1 MLATRSILTVMH
13 VCGYR
18 IGVTDKTF
26 SRWNLAFVK
35 DIKASTVKDVYEM
48 DADVIDSLTMGK
60 LEEICGRQY
69 ENILNFGLEHA
80 DPKPSAAKLGRRQE
94 QGIRIRQN

>member
-1 MLATRSILTVMH
+1 MSN
-13 VCGYR
+13 R
-18 IGVTDKTF
+18 IGVSEKAF

-35 DIKASTVKDVYEM
+35 DTKASTVKAVYEET
-48 DADVIDSLTMGK
+48 DTDVIDRFTMGK
-60 LEEICGRQY
+60 LEDVCGRQY

-80 DPKPSAAKLGRRQE
+80 DPKPGAAKLGRRQE

>member
-1 MLATRSILTVMH
+1 MFI
-13 VCGYR
+13 R
-18 IGVTDKTF
+18 IGVSEKTF

-35 DIKASTVKDVYEM
+35 DIKASTVKDVYDNM
-48 DADVIDSLTMGK
+48 DADVIDSFTMGK
-60 LEEICGRQY
+60 LEEICGQQY